1 MDKHPGGRPTKYNK
15 KMAKKICN
23 LIATHSEGL
32 KKLSTMYDWMPTESM
47 INKWR
52 VKYSEFRVQYAQA
65 KLLQAE
71 LLAES
76 CLDIAD
82 DYDRDTIVKTNKDG
96 EEYEVANN
104 EWINRSRLRVDTR
117 KWLAAKLLPKLYG
130 DAKRVED
137 LEGQNDLLRQEL
149 RTIRAELDAKH
160 QKEF

>member
-1 MDKHPGGRPTKYNK
+1 MARPTKYNQK
-15 KMAKKICN
+15 LVKKICEVVS
-23 LIATHSEGL
+23 THPEGL
-32 KKLSTMYDWMPTESM
+32 KKLCGMFEWMPAEAQ

-52 VKYSEFRVQYAQA
+52 IKYPEFRVLYAQA
-65 KLLQAE
+65 KLIQAE
-71 LLAES
+71 LLAED

-82 DYDRDTIVKTNKDG
+82 DTRLDTITKTNKDG

-137 LEGQNDLLRQEL
+137 LEGQNDMLRQEL